1 MALILDELKPLRMYK
16 GKFFYPF
23 NDKDR
28 MKNGIIYL
36 LTPNQQSSIEVM
48 NNPFA
53 SLNRIMYRSYFL
65 EKNIQY
71 VINDPTKKLEE
82 DTNLLGS
89 EYNTELNEAVNMDG
103 SKTGVILE
111 DTSLMIN
118 EDGLN
123 TTLFFP
129 EEVDAILEAST
140 KTKYGV
146 YNFSNIFRKMLYMKR
161 IRTQKEVLKMYE
173 KIKAQVPHLKYTY
186 VDPKLYKG
194 KNLYYDWS
202 YYTEAFF
209 NNIPRGYIGERGND
223 LLYNYLSK
231 FLGSDRFGT
240 YTQKTIV
247 VPIDDWITA
256 DINSINYMKSLNP
269 ISMLL
274 RMTRNRLDEV
284 KKLYGNFLILFLTK
298 DIYFTLNI
306 NEFKFPADHSKLT
319 GLIKRVQAR
328 DFKDAESTDR
338 DSKRVIVM
346 KLADRIERDSNIKL
360 NNLSGGSDTMTKKD
374 LEDTGL
380 LDNPN
385 LSDNEE
391 IKKAALVNKLDKIAD
406 KSTDIDDAEKTLKN
420 PTDKDE
426 ETWLKELLV
435 DLASKDG
442 TQMNAARISRMN
454 QTKKDILGKE
464 IAGKSISQLMMQFRK
479 NDDIEEESIPID
491 SIDEDWKHVKFTNFN
506 KSYELDPDITA
517 MFMHFQDTQHPMNV
531 LSIEKENT
539 STSEDY
545 QETWTCQ
552 YEDAETGKR
561 FTMKLDI
568 PTLMDNRFMKLRG
581 NEKILLG
588 QLMLLPITKTGAD
601 TVQVVSNYNKIFI
614 RRKSPSGLSKST
626 PIINKL
632 VKALDKYEGKD
643 FKVYPG
649 DNSKVCT
656 KYELPMEFVDIAS
669 LYSKIVFKD
678 ESYISF
684 NMDELV
690 KIPFDRTYINEEHK
704 KLPEDKLNQIYLG
717 VYVKNGKR
725 QPIFGSL
732 DMAILTTIQ
741 EHDTSKKFADLYIK
755 ASVAKRLMYSDA
767 SIMSTDIPVG
777 VLLSYLI
784 GLQTLLN
791 KMNVEYRFSETRPI
805 KGETYFKFNDGYL
818 AYTNTTN
825 AQNLILNGLMNC
837 DFSDYSIKE
846 INSKDLWLDML
857 DNFGGR
863 IKADGFDNFYDLMF
877 DPITKEI
884 CHMLNIPDNFIDGMI
899 YASNLLVDNKY
910 IKHTDIGGNRLR
922 TNEVIVGHLYL
933 VLAKAYGAYRNMIKR
948 NKSQAT
954 FTAKRSAVID
964 SLLNHDQTSG
974 DLTRANPLQEAE
986 AASKVTFKGL
996 SGMNSDR
1003 AFSIDKRTYDKSML
1017 GVLGLSTG
1025 FASTV
1030 GINRQT
1036 TIDAGVINKRGF
1048 VKTRDPKE
1056 LSNINTFTVM
1066 EALSP
1071 MAVNHDDPIR
1081 TCMAFTQTVQHQ
1093 MTVKKSMPNLV
1104 TTGADEA
1111 LPYITSNKFA
1121 YKCPFDNAKVIDMTA
1136 DYIIIQD
1143 TDTNQC
1149 DYIDIREVI
1158 QKNSDGGFYI
1168 TTKLDPIVKVGDKIK
1183 KDQIIAYNKGCY
1195 GKAIGEENG
1204 NDDKIAYNIG
1214 TLAKVAIMDTD
1225 LGYEDSCV
1233 VDNTVSEALATEFV
1247 VQKDIN
1253 LPRNSNVYNLVKIG
1267 DQVQEGD
1274 ALMIFQDA
1282 FDEKEANEL
1291 LRSLSKENE
1300 VLSDLGRKQI
1310 HAKVTGVIQ
1319 DIKVYRTCDI
1329 ELLSPT
1335 LQKLCNDYDA
1345 KINKLKKVMDKY
1357 HIDKKYT
1364 LESTGKLPMEGK
1376 LKATEG
1382 VKIEFYIKVYDKFG
1396 IGDKLVFSQALKGV
1410 NSYIIPPGDEA
1421 YTDFRKNE
1429 HINAFLTIDGVM
1441 ARMVSSALTLG
1452 LTNKILI
1459 ELARSCQEKLGIKWR
1474 PMQDILKD

>member
-1 MALILDELKPLRMYK
+1 MALILDELKPLRMYR
-16 GKFFYPF
+16 GKFYYPF

-28 MKNGIIYL
+28 MKNSIIYL
-36 LTPNQQSSIEVM
+36 LTPNQKSSVEVM

-53 SLNRIMYRSYFL
+53 SLNKVMFRSYFL

-71 VINDPTKKLEE
+71 VINDPNKKLEE
-82 DTNLLGS
+82 DAHPLG
-89 EYNTELNEAVNMDG
+89 YAYDTELNEAVNMDG
-103 SKTGVILE
+103 SKTGVLLE
-111 DTSLMIN
+111 DKSLTIN

-123 TTLFFP
+123 TTIFFP
-129 EEVDAILEAST
+129 EEVDSILEAST

-173 KIKAQVPHLKYTY
+173 KIKAQVPHIKYTY
-186 VDPKLYKG
+186 ADSKLYKG

-209 NNIPRGYIGERGND
+209 NNIPKGYIGERGND

-231 FLGSDRFGT
+231 FLGSDRFGS
-240 YTQKTIV
+240 YTKKTIIIPV
-247 VPIDDWITA
+247 DDWITA
-256 DINSINYMKSLNP
+256 DQNSLNYMKSMNP

-274 RMTRNRLDEV
+274 RMTRNRLEDV
-284 KKLYGNFLILFLTK
+284 KKLYNNFHILFLTK

-306 NEFKFPADHSKLT
+306 NEFKFPADYSKLL
-319 GLIKRVQAR
+319 GLFKRVQAK
-328 DFKDAESTDR
+328 DFKDAESTDH

-346 KLADRIERDSNIKL
+346 QLVDRLEKNGNIKL
-360 NNLSGGSDTMTKKD
+360 NNLSGGSSTMTKED
-374 LEDTGL
+374 LKDTGL
-380 LDNPN
+380 LDNPG
-385 LSDNEE
+385 LTDDEE
-391 IKKAALVNKLDKIAD
+391 VKKAALVNKIEQIAD
-406 KSTDIDDAEKTLKN
+406 KSTDVEDAEKNLTN
-420 PTDKDE
+420 PANKDE

-435 DLASKDG
+435 DIASKDG
-442 TQMNAARISRMN
+442 TEMNTARITRMN
-454 QTKKDILGKE
+454 QVKKDILTKE
-464 IAGKSISQLMMQFRK
+464 IQGKSIGDLLKQFK
-479 NDDIEEESIPID
+479 ENNNIEEESIPID
-491 SIDEDWKHVKFTNFN
+491 SIDDQWKHLKFPNFN
-506 KSYELDPDITA
+506 KSYDLEPDIVG
-517 MFMHFQDTQHPMNV
+517 MFMHFQDVKHPMNV
-531 LSIEKENT
+531 LSIDKENT

-552 YEDAETGKR
+552 YEDAESGKR

-568 PTLMDNRFMKLRG
+568 PILMDNRFMKLRG

-649 DNSKVCT
+649 DNSKVCA

-678 ESYISF
+678 GSYISF

-690 KIPFDRTYINEEHK
+690 KIPFNRYYIPEDQK
-704 KLPEDKLNQIYLG
+704 KLSEDKLNDIYIG
-717 VYVKNGKR
+717 VYVKEGKR
-725 QPIFGSL
+725 EPFFGSF
-732 DMAILTTIQ
+732 DMGLLSRIRDY
-741 EHDTSKKFADLYIK
+741 DTSGKFGELYTK

-784 GLQTLLN
+784 GLQTLLS
-791 KMNVEYRFSETRPI
+791 KMNVEYKFSETRPSDV
-805 KGETYFKFNDGYL
+805 EAYFKFSDGYL
-818 AYTNTTN
+818 GYSNTTN
-825 AQNLILNGLMNC
+825 AQNLILNGLMSC
-837 DFSDYSIKE
+837 DFSDYSIKD
-846 INSKDLWLDML
+846 INSKDMWLDML

-884 CHMLNIPDNFIDGMI
+884 CRMINIPDNFIDGMI

-910 IKHTDIGGNRLR
+910 IKHTNIEGNRLR

-933 VLAKAYGAYRNMIKR
+933 VLAKAFGAYRNMIKR

-1036 TIDAGVINKRGF
+1036 TIDSGVVNKRGF
-1048 VKTRDPKE
+1048 IKTRDPKE
-1056 LSNINTFTVM
+1056 LNNVNTFTVM

-1111 LPYITSNKFA
+1111 LPYLTSNKFA
-1121 YKCPFDNAKVIDMTA
+1121 YKCPYENAKVIELTT
-1136 DYIIIQD
+1136 DYMIIQD
-1143 TDTNQC
+1143 TNTKEC

-1168 TTKLDPIVKVGDKIK
+1168 TTKLDPIVKLGDKIK

-1204 NDDKIAYNIG
+1204 NADKIAYNIG

-1253 LPRNSNVYNLVKIG
+1253 LPRNSNIYNLVKIG

-1274 ALMIFQDA
+1274 SLMIFQDA

-1310 HAKVTGVIQ
+1310 HAKVTGTIQ

-1410 NSYIIPPGDEA
+1410 NSYIIPPGEEA

-1429 HINAFLTIDGVM
+1429 NINAFLTIDGVM

-1452 LTNKILI
+1452 LTNKILV
-1459 ELARSCQEKLGIKWR
+1459 ELARACQEKLGIKWR
-1474 PMQDILKD
+1474 PIQDILKD